1 VTELR
6 VFVGLGS
13 NLGDRLTTLR
23 KAIEALAALPGV
35 ELRRCSSAWE
45 THPMGPG
52 SGPFLNAAVELACT
66 LSVEDLLT
74 RTLTI
79 EAQAGRVRRQRW
91 GDRTLDLDLLC
102 AFDPEGNELHR
113 DDGDRLILPHP
124 GHRAR
129 DFVLQPLLELDPNL
143 EIDGRSCAALLE
155 ALPAG
160 ERTIMRCLD
169 DPLGLR

>member
-1 VTELR
+1 MTALR

-13 NLGDRLTTLR
+13 NLGDRLATLR
-23 KAIEALAALPGV
+23 SAVEALAALPGV
-35 ELRRCSSAWE
+35 HLRRCSSAWE

-52 SGPFLNAAVELACT
+52 SGPFLNAAVELECT
-66 LSVEDLLT
+66 LSVEELLT
-74 RTLTI
+74 RILAI
-79 EAQAGRVRRQRW
+79 ELQAGRVRRERW

-102 AFDPEGNELHR
+102 AFDPQGSELRR

-129 DFVLQPLLELDPNL
+129 DFVLQPLLELEPTL

-155 ALPAG
+155 ALPVG
-160 ERTIMRCLD
+160 ERTIMRRLD
-169 DPLGLR
+169 EALGLR